1 MRESL
6 VALELL
12 VYQRRILAESLLQVC
27 DDGQRLVIDLHE
39 FSSIARGVEIFGD
52 YHGHRLSDV
61 THTALGQH
69 RMTRDF
75 QIRHLDGAGHRP
87 KAGRIRAGVYGD
99 HPGQSFGSIGANSL
113 DLCVGV
119 RRASEG
125 AMDHARQLQ
134 VIGVMADPANHARV
148 FFALHALADPGAIT
162 GFVVHLFARNRGFCR
177 SGHGSPR
184 SRPRRNGRGHFSR
197 RVLHGGDNVLVTGAA
212 AEIAVDA
219 LANLAI

>member
-52 YHGHRLSDV
+52 YHGHRLSDI

-75 QIRHLDGAGHRP
+75 QIRCWPRAVCVTSESQWQI
-87 KAGRIRAGVYGD
+87 GRAHV
-99 HPGQSFGSIGANSL
+99 
-113 DLCVGV
+113 
-119 RRASEG
+119 
-125 AMDHARQLQ
+125 
-134 VIGVMADPANHARV
+134 
-148 FFALHALADPGAIT
+148 
-162 GFVVHLFARNRGFCR
+162 
-177 SGHGSPR
+177 
-184 SRPRRNGRGHFSR
+184 
-197 RVLHGGDNVLVTGAA
+197 
-212 AEIAVDA
+212 
-219 LANLAI
+219 